1 MQVLGPLHWCDALW
15 CHQESCCRKI
25 FTADIENNVNP
36 ILNRGLVLTRIG
48 MAENSLDYS
57 FSNFP
62 AGCSEVVSSKQNDL
76 IIQDNCKGFAV
87 AVAVAVA
94 GLVFDLQ

>member
-1 MQVLGPLHWCDALW
+1 
-15 CHQESCCRKI
+15 
-25 FTADIENNVNP
+25 
-36 ILNRGLVLTRIG
+36 